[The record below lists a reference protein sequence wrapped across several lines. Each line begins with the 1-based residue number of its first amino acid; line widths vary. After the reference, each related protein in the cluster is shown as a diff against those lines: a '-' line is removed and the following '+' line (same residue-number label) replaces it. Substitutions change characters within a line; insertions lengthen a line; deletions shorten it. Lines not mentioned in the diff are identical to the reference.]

1 MSNLRSPAT
10 IARIVTASALAVG
23 RTKVQTS
30 GLIPYALVWL
40 MFPVF
45 ALMIVGLIYRENQ
58 DLRDYAIIGGAG
70 VALLFGM
77 LFSAGEILDE
87 ERQRGT
93 LGNLFL
99 APCTRLA
106 WLGGMQL
113 FAIVEA
119 LVIAGVTLTT
129 GALLFGLTLDVDL
142 ATVVVVLGLFVVC
155 MWGISMIVGAIGVAI
170 RGANQLSNLLFAPLT
185 LTAGTMYPIALMP
198 DWVRIPARMLPFGYG
213 MQALVDATTKG
224 ASLADVASDLLPLAG
239 FAVALPVLGVMAF
252 RQLERLTRRRGSLE
266 LT

>member
-1 MSNLRSPAT
+1 MKSLTSPTT
-10 IARIVTASALAVG
+10 IARIVTASAFAVG

-30 GLIPYALVWL
+30 GPISYALVWM

-58 DLRDYAIIGGAG
+58 DLRDYAIVGGAG

-87 ERQRGT
+87 ERMRGT

-113 FAIVEA
+113 FAVVEA
-119 LVIAGVTLTT
+119 LAIAGVTLTT
-129 GALLFGLTLDVDL
+129 GVLVFGLTLDV
-142 ATVVVVLGLFVVC
+142 AATTVVVILALFILC
-155 MWGISMIVGAIGVAI
+155 MWGFSMIVGAIGVAI
-170 RGANQLSNLLFAPLT
+170 RGANQMSNLLFAPLT

-198 DWVRIPARMLPFGYG
+198 DWVRIPARLLPFGYG

-224 ASLADVASDLLPLAG
+224 ASIVDVAPDLLPLAG
-239 FAVALPVLGVMAF
+239 FAVALPLLGIMAF

>member
-1 MSNLRSPAT
+1 MSTLTSPTT
-10 IARIVTASALAVG
+10 IARVVTAAAYAVG
-23 RTKVQTS
+23 RSKVQTS
-30 GLIPYALVWL
+30 GLLPYALVWL

-45 ALMIVGLIYRENQ
+45 NLMIVGLIYRENQ
-58 DLRDYAIIGGAG
+58 VLRDYAIVGGAG
-70 VALLFGM
+70 LALVFGM

-99 APCTRLA
+99 APCTRYA

-113 FAIVEA
+113 FAVVEA
-119 LVIAGVTLTT
+119 MVIAVLTLTT
-129 GALLFGLTLDVDL
+129 GALLFGLTLDVAAGTVLVTL
-142 ATVVVVLGLFVVC
+142 ALFVMC
-155 MWGISMIVGAIGVAI
+155 MWGFSMIVGALGVAI

-185 LTAGTMYPIALMP
+185 LTAGVMYPIALMP
-198 DWVRIPARMLPFGYG
+198 DWVRFPARLLPFGYG

-224 ASLADVASDLLPLAG
+224 ASLADVAPDLVPLAVFAVVLPL
-239 FAVALPVLGVMAF
+239 LGIVAF